1 MGVMLDKHISELIM
15 QKPLKIIYQ
24 TCWFTPLEIQ
34 FLIQDSLKTVY
45 FSCIHSYLDYAN
57 IAWAS
62 TLATKLKRVYLK
74 QKYAVRIV
82 FNKDKLNH
90 SKPLFENLNPL
101 NIYQIN
107 LHQYLTFMQK
117 FINNQILLIF
127 SDLIKKSEIVRMFLF
142 LFIYNKYYIATLCL
156 LQMK

>member
-1 MGVMLDKHISELIM
+1 MLDKHISELIM
-15 QKPLKIIYQ
+15 HKPLKIIYQ

-127 SDLIKKSEIVRMFLF
+127 SDLIKKSEIVWMFLF

>member
-1 MGVMLDKHISELIM
+1 MLHKHISELIM

-24 TCWFTPLEIQ
+24 TYWFTPLEIQ
-34 FLIQDSLKTVY
+34 FLIQDSVKTVY

-57 IAWAS
+57 LAWAS
-62 TLATKLKRVYLK
+62 TFATKLKRVYLE
-74 QKYAVRIV
+74 QKYAVRTV
-82 FNKDKLNH
+82 FNKGKLNH

-127 SDLIKKSEIVRMFLF
+127 SDLIKKPDH
-142 LFIYNKYYIATLCL
+142 KYHINFTV
-156 LQMK
+156 